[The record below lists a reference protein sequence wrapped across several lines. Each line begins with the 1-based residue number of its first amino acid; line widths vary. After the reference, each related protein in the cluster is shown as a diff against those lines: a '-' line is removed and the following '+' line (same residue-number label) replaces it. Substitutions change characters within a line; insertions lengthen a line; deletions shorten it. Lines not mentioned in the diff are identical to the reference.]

1 MSSAFGGFGGDLF
14 VLSVVSLAVFM
25 FRWLPWC
32 FLCFPVCVIL
42 CGCAFGVVWLIGF
55 GRFVFRVAELGGFG
69 DVFRVVGM
77 VFSVFPVLCEFVM
90 IWFVGIGVFRRWF
103 GVNDC
108 LFLG

>member
-1 MSSAFGGFGGDLF
+1 MSSAFGGVGDDLF

-25 FRWLPWC
+25 FRWLPWW

-69 DVFRVVGM
+69 GGFGWLVWCFLCFRFCVG
-77 VFSVFPVLCEFVM
+77 L
-90 IWFVGIGVFRRWF
+90 
-103 GVNDC
+103 
-108 LFLG
+108 L